1 MKMAKKEYEKIKES
15 VSDFGVEKITAY
27 KEQLEELFA
36 SGESNIKN
44 VETRL
49 IFDVYYACVPKELRF
64 NIMDNNDY
72 NDTHIK
78 TAVKSALK
86 ELGVLK

>member
-1 MKMAKKEYEKIKES
+1 MKKKEYEKIKES
-15 VSDFGVEKITAY
+15 LSVFGVEKITAY
-27 KEQLEELFA
+27 KKQLEEIFA

-49 IFDVYYACVPKELRF
+49 IFEVYYTCIPNELRWD
-64 NIMDNNDY
+64 IMDNDNY
-72 NDTHIK
+72 NDAHIR
-78 TAVKSALK
+78 TAVKRALK

>member
-1 MKMAKKEYEKIKES
+1 MKMSSREYEKIKES
-15 VSDFGVEKITAY
+15 LVAFGVEKITAY
-27 KEQLEELFA
+27 KKQLEELHA

-49 IFDVYYACVPKELRF
+49 IFEVYYACVPKELRMD
-64 NIMDNNDY
+64 IMDNDNY
-72 NDTHIK
+72 NDSHIE
-78 TAVKSALK
+78 TAVRKALR

>member
-1 MKMAKKEYEKIKES
+1 MKMAKREYEKIKES
-15 VSDFGVEKITAY
+15 LSVFGIEKITAY
-27 KEQLEELFA
+27 KKQLEEWHA

-49 IFDVYYACVPKELRF
+49 IFDVYYACVPSELRM
-64 NIMDNNDY
+64 NIMDNDDY
-72 NDTHIK
+72 NDAHIE
-78 TAVKSALK
+78 TAVRKALK

>member
-1 MKMAKKEYEKIKES
+1 MKMTKREYEKIKES
-15 VSDFGVEKITAY
+15 VAAFGVEKITAY

-64 NIMDNNDY
+64 NIMDNDY
-72 NDTHIK
+72 HDTHIR

-86 ELGVLK
+86 ELGILK

>member
-1 MKMAKKEYEKIKES
+1 MKMTKREYEKIKES
-15 VSDFGVEKITAY
+15 VADFGIEKIKAY
-27 KEQLEELFA
+27 KKQLEELHA

-49 IFDVYYACVPKELRF
+49 IFEVYYACVPKELRR
-64 NIMDNNDY
+64 NIMDNDDY
-72 NDTHIK
+72 NDTHIR

>member
-1 MKMAKKEYEKIKES
+1 MKMTKREYEKIKES
-15 VSDFGVEKITAY
+15 LFAFGTEKITAY
-27 KEQLEELFA
+27 KEQLEELHA
-36 SGESNIKN
+36 SGESNIRN

-64 NIMDNNDY
+64 DIMDNNDY
-72 NDTHIK
+72 HDVHIR
-78 TAVKSALK
+78 TAVKRALK

>member
-1 MKMAKKEYEKIKES
+1 MKMTKREYEKIKES
-15 VSDFGVEKITAY
+15 LVAFGVEKITAY
-27 KEQLEELFA
+27 KKQLEEWHA

-49 IFDVYYACVPKELRF
+49 IFEVYYACVPSELRM
-64 NIMDNNDY
+64 NIMDNDDY
-72 NDTHIK
+72 NDAHIR
-78 TAVKSALK
+78 TAVKKALK

>member
-15 VSDFGVEKITAY
+15 VSAFGVEKITAY

-49 IFDVYYACVPKELRF
+49 IFDVYYACVSKELRF

>member
-1 MKMAKKEYEKIKES
+1 MKMTKREYEKIKES
-15 VSDFGVEKITAY
+15 VADFGIEKITAY
-27 KEQLEELFA
+27 KKQLEELHA

-49 IFDVYYACVPKELRF
+49 IFEVYYACVPKELRM
-64 NIMDNNDY
+64 NIMDNDDY
-72 NDTHIK
+72 NDTHIR

>member
-1 MKMAKKEYEKIKES
+1 MKMTKREYEKIKES
-15 VSDFGVEKITAY
+15 VADFGVEKITAY

-49 IFDVYYACVPKELRF
+49 IFEVYYACVPNELRF

-72 NDTHIK
+72 NDAHIR

>member
-1 MKMAKKEYEKIKES
+1 MKMKKREYEKIKES
-15 VSDFGVEKITAY
+15 LVDFGVEKITAY
-27 KEQLEELFA
+27 KKQLEEWHA

-49 IFDVYYACVPKELRF
+49 IFEVYYACVPKELRKD
-64 NIMDNNDY
+64 ITDNDDY
-72 NDTHIK
+72 NDAHIR

-86 ELGVLK
+86 ELRILK

>member
-1 MKMAKKEYEKIKES
+1 MKMTKREYEKIKES
-15 VSDFGVEKITAY
+15 VSAFGVEKITAY
-27 KEQLEELFA
+27 KKQLEELHA

-49 IFDVYYACVPKELRF
+49 IFEVYYSCVPNELRMD
-64 NIMDNNDY
+64 IMDNDDY
-72 NDTHIK
+72 NDSHIK

>member
-1 MKMAKKEYEKIKES
+1 MKMTKREYEKIKES
-15 VSDFGVEKITAY
+15 LSVFGIEKITAY
-27 KEQLEELFA
+27 KKQLEEWHA

-49 IFDVYYACVPKELRF
+49 IFEVYYACVPNELRRD
-64 NIMDNNDY
+64 IMDNDEY
-72 NDTHIK
+72 NDAHIK
-78 TAVKSALK
+78 TAVKKALK

>member
-1 MKMAKKEYEKIKES
+1 MKMTKREYEKIKES
-15 VSDFGVEKITAY
+15 VAAFGVEKITAY

-64 NIMDNNDY
+64 NIMDNDY
-72 NDTHIK
+72 HDVHIR

-86 ELGVLK
+86 ELGILK